1 MRLTRYFIIPSIHP
15 LLPMTACF
23 ILGIAGQQQ
32 WKIITYSHYGYVI
45 LAALLGAALFAKKI
59 RYILL
64 SVTFLCAGVISHA
77 TYFHSYDSFHEHVS
91 GKVQIRAVIDSI
103 EPIDHPWFNYQVM
116 LCLHAV
122 KQPSSPWQEKSG
134 NIRMYVK
141 EELGACTADLIEC
154 NISIKKPS
162 TDSFAQYLYKEGCV
176 AFVCAPSLNCIILKH
191 ASSSI
196 PRFLSD
202 VRHAILNKLKN
213 VLSGRTFAVVSSI
226 FLGNR
231 MYVKKDMDRLK
242 HNFKTWGISHYLARS
257 GLHVVLFVMLW
268 HFLLSLLPLAFI
280 LKQFLL
286 IALVMLYALLSWSSI
301 SFTRALLMFLLCKIP
316 ALFGYQTHY
325 VHIITLATLAILITN
340 PLQLF
345 FLDFQLSFGFT
356 FALAWF
362 GQLEAEKKRTLVL
375 NT

>member
-1 MRLTRYFIIPSIHP
+1 MILARYFIIPSIHP
-15 LLPMTACF
+15 LLPMTVCF
-23 ILGIAGQQQ
+23 IVGIALQQQ
-32 WKIITYSHYGYVI
+32 WKIITYSHYGYAI
-45 LAALLGAALFAKKI
+45 LAALLVTALFTKKI
-59 RYILL
+59 RYILAL
-64 SVTFLCAGVISHA
+64 FTFLYAGALADA
-77 TYFHSYDSFHEHVS
+77 TYLHSYESFHQEIS
-91 GKVQIRAVIDSI
+91 GKVQIRAVVDSI

-116 LCLHAV
+116 LSLKV
-122 KQPSSPWQEKSG
+122 LKQQQAEWQAKTG
-134 NIRMYVK
+134 TIRVYVK
-141 EELGACTADLIEC
+141 ELFKASTGDLIEC
-154 NISIKKPS
+154 GISIKKPS
-162 TDSFAQYLYKEGCV
+162 TDSFAQYLYKEGCI
-176 AFVCAPSLNCIILKH
+176 AFVCVPSLNGIILKPA
-191 ASSSI
+191 ASSIS
-196 PRFLSD
+196 RFMSD
-202 VRHAILNKLKN
+202 LRHAILYKLKN
-213 VLSGRTFAVVSSI
+213 GLSGRTFAVVSSI

-231 MYVKKDMDRLK
+231 MCVKKDMDRLK

-286 IALVMLYALLSWSSI
+286 IALVLLYALLSWSSI
-301 SFTRALLMFLLCKIP
+301 SFTRALLMFLLCKIS

-362 GQLEAEKKRTLVL
+362 GQLEAEKKRSLIL
-375 NT
+375 NP